1 MPGRH
6 PREGRMEDHL
16 TVTLLSNRSEIQR
29 LSDLVQEFGERHDLP
44 PKVIFALDLALE
56 ETLMNVISYGYPD
69 GGDHQIIVRLAL
81 DRGEV
86 TAEVEDDARPFNPLE
101 APEPDLSK
109 PLEER
114 LIGGLGI
121 HLTRKMMDG
130 LDYRRQGDK
139 NLLMMKKR
147 VVA

>member
-1 MPGRH
+1 
-6 PREGRMEDHL
+6 MEDHL
-16 TVTLLSNRSEIQR
+16 TVTLLSHRSEVQR

-56 ETLMNVISYGYPD
+56 EILMNVISYGYPD

-86 TAEVEDDARPFNPLE
+86 TAEVEDDGRPFNPLE
-101 APEPDLSK
+101 VPEPDVSRS
-109 PLEER
+109 LEER
-114 LIGGLGI
+114 QIGGLGI